1 MGAVEVALA
10 GAAAV
15 LRATALQIDAHP
27 GDDMQSAAMRA
38 RLAVEAAATIVMEHA
53 GRALGAAPLCRNE
66 RFARAMADLP
76 VFLRQSHAERDLAA
90 LGERSLAQRGDDGDP
105 WGL

>member
-1 MGAVEVALA
+1 M
-10 GAAAV
+10 
-15 LRATALQIDAHP
+15 
-27 GDDMQSAAMRA
+27 S
-38 RLAVEAAATIVMEHA
+38 HA

-90 LGERSLAQRGDDGDP
+90 LGERVLSERAGGDGNGDYRGDGSA
-105 WGL
+105 WSL

>member
-1 MGAVEVALA
+1 MSS
-10 GAAAV
+10 
-15 LRATALQIDAHP
+15 P
-27 GDDMQSAAMRA
+27 GCAS
-38 RLAVEAAATIVMEHA
+38 I
-53 GRALGAAPLCRNE
+53 CRNE

>member
-1 MGAVEVALA
+1 VV
-10 GAAAV
+10 
-15 LRATALQIDAHP
+15 
-27 GDDMQSAAMRA
+27 
-38 RLAVEAAATIVMEHA
+38 EHA

-90 LGERSLAQRGDDGDP
+90 LGERSLGQRGGGDGDP